1 MSNGSGTAEYTVSYE
16 TTETAPV
23 EDQRKTLLLRLK
35 AVPWTRVAV
44 DVMLLAAMAVVSS
57 KLFIP

>member
-1 MSNGSGTAEYTVSYE
+1 MSNASGTAEYTVGYRA
-16 TTETAPV
+16 TDTASA
-23 EDQRKTLLLRLK
+23 EDQRQTLRLRLK
-35 AVPWTRVAV
+35 AIPWTRVAV